1 MKITK
6 TELQKIIKEELIKE
20 AIDLKSFEGLA
31 TDDQDI
37 RNDFTEAQKL
47 SRILE
52 KTRLGYLS
60 DTEVREFFQVIQA
73 EIKELQKRSDI
84 AEKVK
89 KNKFSDVNNIKNLEI
104 LILGLS
110 GLGQSIIRRQRLD
123 REFPPYDPSRE
134 D

>member
-37 RNDFTEAQKL
+37 RNDFEAAQKL

-52 KTRLGYLS
+52 KTRLAYLS

-89 KNKFSDVNNIKNLEI
+89 NNKFSDVNNIKNLEI

-110 GLGQSIIRRQRLD
+110 ALGQSITRRQRLD

>member
-52 KTRLGYLS
+52 KTRLGYLADS
-60 DTEVREFFQVIQA
+60 EVREFFQVIQA

-89 KNKFSDVNNIKNLEI
+89 NNKFSDVNNIKNLEI

-110 GLGQSIIRRQRLD
+110 GLGQSLIRRQQPD